1 MLRKLFLLNIS
12 LVNISTKSYEAK
24 YLTTTT
30 TTAAEGGGVRLSRSM
45 AKILM
50 FNTCGSALKKRYEQ
64 ELKLFWSK

>member
-30 TTAAEGGGVRLSRSM
+30 TAAEGGVRLSRSM

-50 FNTCGSALKKRYEQ
+50 FNTCGSALKKRDEQ

>member
-12 LVNISTKSYEAK
+12 LLNISTKSYEAK

-30 TTAAEGGGVRLSRSM
+30 TAASEGGGGLSRSM

-50 FNTCGSALKKRYEQ
+50 FHTCGSALKKRYEQ